1 MDQGPTNRFNNA
13 VAQLIYGTFGNK
25 KYDSHNLYAVQIYA
39 NIKYEKNEYDNQTN
53 VLKNEIFTMK
63 QWNAKIH
70 FLFRLKLKNQKLDK
84 VKVMKTIN

>member
-39 NIKYEKNEYDNQTN
+39 NNMKRMSTIIRQMYSRMKY
-53 VLKNEIFTMK
+53 L
-63 QWNAKIH
+63 QWN
-70 FLFRLKLKNQKLDK
+70 NEMQKYTFSSDS
-84 VKVMKTIN
+84 T